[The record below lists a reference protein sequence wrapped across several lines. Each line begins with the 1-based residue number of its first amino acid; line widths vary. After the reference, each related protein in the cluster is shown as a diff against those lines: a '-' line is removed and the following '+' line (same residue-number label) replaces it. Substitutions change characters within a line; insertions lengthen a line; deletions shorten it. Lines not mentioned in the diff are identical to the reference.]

1 MQLTQFTDIGL
12 RVLMYLSQLPSD
24 ARTTIDQV
32 ATALNVPRNHL
43 TKVVARLA
51 TLGWVN
57 SLRGRNGGLCL
68 GRPAAEIMLGTVLR
82 QLEETH
88 SLVDCHASPCDLRAG
103 CRLRSELDRAL
114 EAFYHALD
122 PVSLED
128 VISPTTR
135 QLLQRLQIVHS
146 P

>member
-57 SLRGRNGGLCL
+57 SLRGRNGGLCH
-68 GRPAAEIMLGTVLR
+68 P
-82 QLEETH
+82 
-88 SLVDCHASPCDLRAG
+88 DD
-103 CRLRSELDRAL
+103 
-114 EAFYHALD
+114 D
-122 PVSLED
+122 PL
-128 VISPTTR
+128 
-135 QLLQRLQIVHS
+135 
-146 P
+146 

>member
-24 ARTTIDQV
+24 ARTTIDQI
-32 ATALNVPRNHL
+32 AAAFHVPRNHL

-51 TLGWVN
+51 ALGWVN

-88 SLVDCHASPCDLRAG
+88 SLVDCHALPCGLRTG

-114 EAFYHALD
+114 EAFYQALD
-122 PVSLED
+122 HVSLED
-128 VISPTTR
+128 VLNPSTR

-146 P
+146 R